1 MEDSLIMEKSEM
13 EKSKIF
19 NEGLLRFPLTYEK
32 EKGFKESSI
41 LWIEGYITLLK
52 RYAFDPDIVTKVCSF
67 KEKYKMMLEL
77 YYQGKH
83 SKAYACFEDAI
94 TKLIP
99 GIDLLLQKVT
109 DTDYFRT
116 RIVPVEQMDICYE
129 KREMWHI
136 PFDKRELVKTERYS
150 FPGVPCL
157 YMGASSYACWVE
169 LNRPKFNAIQ
179 VAYIKPKEKAKS
191 SYFLDISMLPIRFK
205 KLIDENNDVRYSVND
220 YALICPIVALCSVK
234 VCNES
239 DWFKPEYIFPQF
251 FMEYILDKGDEKRII
266 GIKYASV
273 KTTTKHQYERDE
285 WELYTCY
292 VVPAIS
298 IHDKAIEGDDSME
311 LFGIENTISAVEQ
324 ELLSYGLSSTN
335 GGAIEIER
343 KKIRIK

>member
-1 MEDSLIMEKSEM
+1 
-13 EKSKIF
+13 
-19 NEGLLRFPLTYEK
+19 
-32 EKGFKESSI
+32 
-41 LWIEGYITLLK
+41 
-52 RYAFDPDIVTKVCSF
+52 
-67 KEKYKMMLEL
+67 
-77 YYQGKH
+77 
-83 SKAYACFEDAI
+83 
-94 TKLIP
+94 
-99 GIDLLLQKVT
+99 
-109 DTDYFRT
+109 
-116 RIVPVEQMDICYE
+116 
-129 KREMWHI
+129 
-136 PFDKRELVKTERYS
+136 
-150 FPGVPCL
+150 
-157 YMGASSYACWVE
+157 
-169 LNRPKFNAIQ
+169 
-179 VAYIKPKEKAKS
+179 
-191 SYFLDISMLPIRFK
+191 
-205 KLIDENNDVRYSVND
+205 
-220 YALICPIVALCSVK
+220 VK

-343 KKIRIK
+343 KKNKDKMIITESDLAISYESTRFFEVEFFLTQKWNQYDIA